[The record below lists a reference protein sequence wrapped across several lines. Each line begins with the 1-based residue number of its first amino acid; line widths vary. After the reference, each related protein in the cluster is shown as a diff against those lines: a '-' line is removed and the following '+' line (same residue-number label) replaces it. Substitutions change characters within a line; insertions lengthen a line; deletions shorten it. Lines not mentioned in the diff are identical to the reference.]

1 MRVPTNNPK
10 PFALPGLATAAP
22 GFRDPYK
29 ELAEQKARKLVG
41 PGLAQPAT
49 SVPPPGPAALLDD
62 VARRPAR
69 FYYELGLTAA
79 ATGEM
84 RLAMEALRRA
94 VALKPGLGAAWRKL
108 GEMLLKAGD
117 LPGHADALAAAARA
131 TSDDADT
138 IRARKIPPG
147 KIERDEAAWV
157 ARLEANPASSG
168 ETLRAHLRNDPT
180 DVAALR
186 ALGHIGQAKGLHDA
200 AQMIFERALELA
212 PQFSPVRADYVRI
225 LLLRGRPRAA
235 LPHAERLAADEPAVV
250 RYRVL
255 LATCLADLGA
265 YDRAL
270 AVFRTV
276 QDVVQRDADLLV
288 KYSYVLRYTGQ
299 RDGSLKACRDCI
311 AMAPG
316 SGKAWW
322 SLADMKNEKFTEADL
337 DAMRAQLAQGGLPA
351 EERAHMHYALGAALE
366 RAGAYDESFAQ
377 YASGAAIM
385 NAETPYH
392 SAEFVKEM
400 ARSTC
405 YFTAPRLADSV
416 HGHKDPAPIFILG
429 LPRVGSTLIEQILAS
444 HSTVEGTQELT
455 EMTDIAYDVGKAFG
469 LGPHS
474 LYPERLASLS
484 PAEIAELGARYIE
497 TTRIYR
503 QTNRP
508 HFIDKMPGN
517 WMYVG
522 LIHTILPNAKI
533 IDARREPMAS
543 GFAVFKQ
550 LFGGGLEYS
559 YDLRNIGLH
568 YRLYVETMA
577 HFDAVLPGRVHRVV
591 YENMVNDTEAEIRK
605 LLDYCGLA
613 FEPGCLRFWETQRAV
628 ATPSAEQVR
637 RPISRAALEQWRNY
651 EKFLA
656 PLREVVG

>member
-1 MRVPTNNPK
+1 
-10 PFALPGLATAAP
+10 
-22 GFRDPYK
+22 
-29 ELAEQKARKLVG
+29 
-41 PGLAQPAT
+41 
-49 SVPPPGPAALLDD
+49 
-62 VARRPAR
+62 
-69 FYYELGLTAA
+69 
-79 ATGEM
+79 
-84 RLAMEALRRA
+84 
-94 VALKPGLGAAWRKL
+94 
-108 GEMLLKAGD
+108 
-117 LPGHADALAAAARA
+117 
-131 TSDDADT
+131 
-138 IRARKIPPG
+138 
-147 KIERDEAAWV
+147 
-157 ARLEANPASSG
+157 
-168 ETLRAHLRNDPT
+168 
-180 DVAALR
+180 
-186 ALGHIGQAKGLHDA
+186 
-200 AQMIFERALELA
+200 
-212 PQFSPVRADYVRI
+212 
-225 LLLRGRPRAA
+225 
-235 LPHAERLAADEPAVV
+235 
-250 RYRVL
+250 
-255 LATCLADLGA
+255 
-265 YDRAL
+265 
-270 AVFRTV
+270 
-276 QDVVQRDADLLV
+276 
-288 KYSYVLRYTGQ
+288 
-299 RDGSLKACRDCI
+299 
-311 AMAPG
+311 
-316 SGKAWW
+316 
-322 SLADMKNEKFTEADL
+322 
-337 DAMRAQLAQGGLPA
+337 
-351 EERAHMHYALGAALE
+351 
-366 RAGAYDESFAQ
+366 
-377 YASGAAIM
+377 
-385 NAETPYH
+385 
-392 SAEFVKEM
+392 
-400 ARSTC
+400 
-405 YFTAPRLADSV
+405 
-416 HGHKDPAPIFILG
+416 
-429 LPRVGSTLIEQILAS
+429 VGSTLIEQILAS